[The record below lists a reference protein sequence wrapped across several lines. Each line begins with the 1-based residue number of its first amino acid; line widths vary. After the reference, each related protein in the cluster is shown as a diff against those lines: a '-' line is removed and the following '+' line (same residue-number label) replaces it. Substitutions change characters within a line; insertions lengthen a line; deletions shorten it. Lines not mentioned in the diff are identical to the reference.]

1 MFKRLREGRSGR
13 PSPGKASS
21 DTLIPTTAAP
31 DRSAAT
37 ASRASTAKLPSS
49 QEHRKS
55 SASSTFSAETSV
67 PAASRANSVTSSFSD
82 ATTLLAP
89 RDSRISSVSSLFS
102 GWSRNRSPTPT
113 LPSRS
118 PSRRRSS
125 PSPGPASKALGQLG
139 LHVLHQPETAP
150 LFNIILI
157 HGLGGDSRK
166 TWTKDLSDPDLF
178 WPQRWLPL
186 EPDIGRARILSFGYN
201 ASFLPGTPR
210 SIYKIVDFAKELLF
224 EMKFAK
230 DNNGQ
235 DLDIGS
241 RPIIVLAHSMGGL
254 VAKKAYL
261 LGQIDETY
269 QDIVRSISAIVFLA
283 TPHRGSNLAEVL
295 SRLLTVFFQPSR
307 EFISDLTKGSHA
319 LEELNEQFRHVAPKL
334 SIWSFYETQ
343 ATPVG
348 PANVMVLDKDS
359 SILGYTKEVSRPLN
373 ADHHG
378 VCKYSSPED
387 SNYISVRNA
396 LSSLAKDLSPRDLAT
411 RGQPATDTMKNLE
424 DFLGVHVSPEEDLNS
439 IRRLWLSGTCDW
451 LLHEPQ
457 IKSWMETRQESCVTW
472 FSGPPG
478 SGKSTLSAH
487 MIIHMRS
494 SNAACQYFFFKFD
507 DPSKR
512 SLSSFLRSIAYQAA
526 KDIPDFQ
533 RDLMDLAADN
543 TRLEKADSLLIWKK
557 LFESTLLRLDLTTPL
572 YWVIDALDESEAPK
586 ALLELLHSIGRS
598 RAPIRVLIFSR
609 KTEPL
614 SVAFG
619 RLPSS
624 IPVQLLDKDGTDFNA
639 LDIHTLIEEEIQHMR
654 GSDELRQKVAQSVE
668 SRAQGSFLW
677 ARLVLED
684 IVNCHSEDAIQDA
697 LRDIPNDMNDL
708 YRRMEL
714 SILNSP
720 RKSNIALA
728 KAILQ
733 WVTCARRLL
742 TLEELS
748 QALRPEIPELLDP
761 RRTIQD
767 VCGQFTVINDAGQV
781 AVVHQTA
788 REYLT
793 KNSGDKSFVNIE
805 EAHAK
810 LFRKSISVLCDPT
823 LRYKLTH
830 SPSTL
835 RTAESFLFYA
845 AISWTYHLQ
854 HIRIPCNEIL
864 DSVLQ
869 LFKSTSVLTWIQ
881 FLALFGPLETL
892 VKAAKALTSF
902 VRHRRK
908 FNSTENPLLHRL
920 SDLDLLERWTVD
932 LVKLIG
938 KFSRQ
943 LSSDPSIIYNLIPAL
958 CPKYSI
964 LHQQYFQRDATEIA
978 IRGISDT
985 HWNDNLAKIALPN
998 GDQAWNIAC
1007 AADILAVHG
1016 SSGTVYI
1023 WNASN
1028 FSEICTVRHKEPVT
1042 SLCINSKGSV
1052 CVTYG
1057 LRSTK
1062 FWSIP
1067 SAQMLSCTPNPA
1079 DVKAMSMTFAE
1090 NDAKVLMGSD
1100 DRAVRY
1106 LQTKEPES
1114 GWQVV
1119 DASLLKESS
1128 QPEGSFVNSPMCMA
1142 FNGDGTQVGVSYRGF
1157 PLSVWVL
1164 KGGYCIGRCQ
1174 RAKAFRNDHARPSAS
1189 WFGVDRFTWN
1199 PVTGH
1204 VIGLYRDGC
1213 VFKWHP
1219 LTGENQEAPS
1229 AADEVA
1235 ASSDGK
1241 MFVTSNSDGT
1251 VRLWNFAY
1259 FTVIYQLSSTDL
1271 VTGLAFS
1278 PDCMRIYDLRGSFV
1292 NAWEP
1297 NSLIRFSESE
1307 ESSSDTASESQSP
1320 TSVSHISEASLRQY
1334 EAITVVSAEPGSH
1347 WYCAGNE
1354 EGSVDL
1360 FNTRTDHTVELSKFF
1375 NYMSVAQIAWSQ
1387 DATHIATADLG
1398 GDIAVKHL
1406 TAPPVNSNN
1415 GTPNLKSLSPP
1426 RIDLDGRGI
1435 QQMLFN
1441 TDASLL
1447 LIASDD
1453 GGHIW
1458 SLKNQTT
1465 IATLHDADM
1474 NRRWLQHPL
1483 QESLFLGFGP
1493 SDIKVF
1499 CWQDFSEQAR
1509 LYQSRTELETAEHP
1523 HGITKTSPKPDG
1535 MNEARATAS
1544 KALLTQDREHVLLQ
1558 TKTTSIQGHVSKR
1571 VFLFPV
1577 SAFASKGSSIRS
1589 IFIPPGIHAKM
1600 EIPLG
1605 MLPGS
1610 RLAFLDRDLWF
1621 CTFRLGS
1628 SRGSEH
1634 DVPQRHYFVPRDWTS
1649 TEGVEQCCM
1658 TEDGT
1663 LLCPK
1668 DDSVAVIK
1676 CNLDISGF

>member
-1 MFKRLREGRSGR
+1 M
-13 PSPGKASS
+13 
-21 DTLIPTTAAP
+21 
-31 DRSAAT
+31 
-37 ASRASTAKLPSS
+37 
-49 QEHRKS
+49 
-55 SASSTFSAETSV
+55 
-67 PAASRANSVTSSFSD
+67 
-82 ATTLLAP
+82 
-89 RDSRISSVSSLFS
+89 
-102 GWSRNRSPTPT
+102 
-113 LPSRS
+113 
-118 PSRRRSS
+118 
-125 PSPGPASKALGQLG
+125 GQLG
-139 LHVLHQPETAP
+139 LHVVHQPEIAP

-186 EPDIGRARILSFGYN
+186 EPDFGRARILSFGYN
-201 ASFLPGTPR
+201 ANFIPRTPR
-210 SIYKIVDFAKELLF
+210 SIYKIGDFAKELLF
-224 EMKFAK
+224 EMKYAK

-235 DLDIGS
+235 DLDIS
-241 RPIIVLAHSMGGL
+241 SVPIIIVAHSMGGL
-254 VAKKAYL
+254 VAEKAYL

-269 QDIVRSISAIVFLA
+269 QDIVRSMSAMVFLA

-295 SRLLTVFFQPSR
+295 SRLLTVFIQPSR
-307 EFISDLTKGSHA
+307 EFISDLNKGSHT

-334 SIWSFYETQ
+334 SIWSFYETL
-343 ATPVG
+343 ATSIG
-348 PANVMVLDKDS
+348 PASTMVLDKDS

-378 VCKYSSPED
+378 VCKYSDPGD
-387 SNYISVRNA
+387 PNYISVRNA
-396 LSSLAKDLSPRDLAT
+396 LSSLVKALTPRGLAAT
-411 RGQPATDTMKNLE
+411 GRPATDGMKNLE
-424 DFLGVHVSPEEDLNS
+424 EFLGVLVSPEEDLNS

-451 LLHEPQ
+451 LLQERDIQ
-457 IKSWMETRQESCVTW
+457 SWMETRQESCITW

-487 MIIHMRS
+487 MITHLRNS
-494 SNAACQYFFFKFD
+494 DVACQYFFFKFD

-512 SLSSFLRSIAYQAA
+512 SLSSFLRSIVYQVA

-533 RDLMDLAADN
+533 RGLMDLVMDN
-543 TRLEKADSLLIWKK
+543 TRLDKADSLLIWKK
-557 LFESTLLRLDLTTPL
+557 LFESILFRISLAKPL
-572 YWVIDALDESEAPK
+572 YWVIDALDESETPK

-614 SVAFG
+614 SLAFG

-624 IPVQLLDKDGTDFNA
+624 LPVQLLDKDGTDFNA
-639 LDIHTLIEEEIQHMR
+639 LDIHHLIQEEIQHMR
-654 GSDELRQKVAQSVE
+654 GSDELRQRVAHSVQ

-677 ARLVLED
+677 ARLVLEE

-697 LRDIPNDMNDL
+697 LEDIPNDMNDL

-714 SILNSP
+714 SILNNP
-720 RKSNIALA
+720 RKSNIVLA

-733 WVTCARRLL
+733 WATCASRLL
-742 TLEELS
+742 TVEELS
-748 QALRPEIPELLDP
+748 QALRPEFSELLDP

-767 VCGQFTVINDAGQV
+767 VCGQFTIINDAGQV
-781 AVVHQTA
+781 TVVHQTA

-793 KNSGDKSFVNIE
+793 KNSGDKSLVNVD

-810 LFRKSISVLCDPT
+810 LLRKTISVLCDPN

-830 SPSTL
+830 SQSTL
-835 RTAESFLFYA
+835 RTTETFLFYA
-845 AISWTYHLQ
+845 AIWWTYHLR
-854 HIRIPCNEIL
+854 HIKSSSNESL

-869 LFKSTSVLTWIQ
+869 LFKSTSVLAWIHC
-881 FLALFGPLETL
+881 LALFGRLETL
-892 VKAAKALTSF
+892 VRAAKILTSF
-902 VRHRRK
+902 VSHRRK
-908 FNSTENPLLHRL
+908 LNSTQNPLLHRL
-920 SDLDLLERWTVD
+920 SDLDLLDRWAID
-932 LVKLIG
+932 LVKMIG

-943 LSSDPSIIYNLIPAL
+943 LSSDPTIIYNLIPAL

-964 LHQQYFQRDATEIA
+964 MHQQFFQQDATEIA
-978 IRGISDT
+978 IKGILDNQ
-985 HWNDNLAKIALPN
+985 WNDNLAKIALPN
-998 GDQAWNIAC
+998 GEQAWNITC
-1007 AADILAVHG
+1007 AADILAVL
-1016 SSGTVYI
+1016 SSTGTVYI
-1023 WNASN
+1023 WNSSN

-1042 SLCINSKGSV
+1042 SFCLNRKGSI

-1067 SAQMLSCTPNPA
+1067 SARMLSLTPNPA
-1079 DVKAMSMTFAE
+1079 DSKAMSMMFAE
-1090 NDAKVLMGSD
+1090 NDTKVLMGSD

-1106 LQTKEPES
+1106 LQTNEPES
-1114 GWQVV
+1114 GWHVV
-1119 DASLLKESS
+1119 DASLLKEST
-1128 QPEGSFVNSPMCMA
+1128 QLQGSFINSPMCMA

-1157 PLSVWVL
+1157 PLSVWAL
-1164 KGGYCIGRCQ
+1164 QGGYCIGRCK
-1174 RAKAFRNDHARPSAS
+1174 RVKTFRDDHAGPSAS

-1199 PVTGH
+1199 PITGH

-1241 MFVTSNSDGT
+1241 SFVTSNSDGT
-1251 VRLWNFAY
+1251 VRLWDFAY

-1271 VTGLAFS
+1271 VTGLVFS
-1278 PDCMRIYDLRGSFV
+1278 PDCTRLYDLRGSVV

-1297 NSLIRFSESE
+1297 NSLIRLSESE
-1307 ESSSDTASESQSP
+1307 ESTSDTASESQSP
-1320 TSVSHISEASLRQY
+1320 TSISHISEASLRQY
-1334 EAITVVSAEPGSH
+1334 EAVTVVSAGPGSH

-1360 FNTRTDHTVELSKFF
+1360 FNTRTDSTVELSRFF
-1375 NYMSVAQIAWSQ
+1375 NFMSVTQIAWSQ
-1387 DATHIATADLG
+1387 DATHIVTADLG
-1398 GDIAVKHL
+1398 GDISVKIL
-1406 TAPPVNSNN
+1406 TAPPASLEN
-1415 GTPNLKSLSPP
+1415 GTPNLESLEPP
-1426 RIDLDGRGI
+1426 RIDLAGRGI

-1447 LIASDD
+1447 LIAVEN

-1458 SLKNQTT
+1458 SLKKQIT
-1465 IATLHDADM
+1465 IATLQDHDM
-1474 NRRWLQHPL
+1474 SRRWLQHPL
-1483 QESLFLGFGP
+1483 QESLFVGFGP
-1493 SDIKVF
+1493 TDIKVF
-1499 CWQDFSEQAR
+1499 RWQDFSEQTR
-1509 LYQSRTELETAEHP
+1509 LYQSRIMLKPAEEAP
-1523 HGITKTSPKPDG
+1523 PDITQASAEPDG
-1535 MNEARATAS
+1535 INDARSTVS

-1558 TKTTSIQGHVSKR
+1558 TKTTSMQGHISKQM
-1571 VFLFPV
+1571 FLFPV
-1577 SAFASKGSSIRS
+1577 SAFAANETSIS
-1589 IFIPPGIHAKM
+1589 TVFIPPGIHSKI

-1610 RLAFLDRDLWF
+1610 RLAFLDQDLWF
-1621 CTFRLGS
+1621 CTFRLSS
-1628 SRGSEH
+1628 SRDQEK

-1658 TEDGT
+1658 MEDGT

-1668 DDSVAVIK
+1668 DDKVAVIT
-1676 CNLDISGF
+1676 CNLDILSF

>member
-1 MFKRLREGRSGR
+1 
-13 PSPGKASS
+13 
-21 DTLIPTTAAP
+21 
-31 DRSAAT
+31 
-37 ASRASTAKLPSS
+37 
-49 QEHRKS
+49 
-55 SASSTFSAETSV
+55 
-67 PAASRANSVTSSFSD
+67 
-82 ATTLLAP
+82 
-89 RDSRISSVSSLFS
+89 
-102 GWSRNRSPTPT
+102 
-113 LPSRS
+113 
-118 PSRRRSS
+118 
-125 PSPGPASKALGQLG
+125 
-139 LHVLHQPETAP
+139 
-150 LFNIILI
+150 
-157 HGLGGDSRK
+157 
-166 TWTKDLSDPDLF
+166 
-178 WPQRWLPL
+178 
-186 EPDIGRARILSFGYN
+186 
-201 ASFLPGTPR
+201 
-210 SIYKIVDFAKELLF
+210 
-224 EMKFAK
+224 MKFAK

-235 DLDIGS
+235 DLEIGS
-241 RPIIVLAHSMGGL
+241 VPIIIVAHSMGGL

-269 QDIVRSISAIVFLA
+269 QDIVRSISAMVFLA

-295 SRLLTVFFQPSR
+295 SKLLTVFFQPSR
-307 EFISDLTKGSHA
+307 EFISDLSKGSHT
-319 LEELNEQFRHVAPKL
+319 LEDLNEQFRHVAPKL
-334 SIWSFYETQ
+334 SIWSFYETL
-343 ATPVG
+343 ATPIG
-348 PANVMVLDKDS
+348 PTNIMVLDKDS
-359 SILGYTKEVSRPLN
+359 SILGYNKDISRPLN

-396 LSSLAKDLSPRDLAT
+396 LSSLVKDLSLRDLAA
-411 RGQPATDTMKNLE
+411 RDRPATDAMKSLE
-424 DFLGVHVSPEEDLNS
+424 KFLGVSVSIEEDLNS

-451 LLHEPQ
+451 LLHEPHIQ
-457 IKSWMETRQESCVTW
+457 LWMETRQESCVTW

-487 MIIHMRS
+487 MITHLRN
-494 SNAACQYFFFKFD
+494 SNVACQYFFFKFD

-512 SLSSFLRSIAYQAA
+512 SLSSFLRSMVYQVA
-526 KDIPDFQ
+526 KDLPDFQ
-533 RDLMDLAADN
+533 RGLMDLVIDN
-543 TRLEKADSLLIWKK
+543 TRLEKTDPLLIWKK
-557 LFESTLLRLDLTTPL
+557 LFESILLRLNLTIPL

-614 SVAFG
+614 SLAFG

-624 IPVQLLDKDGTDFNA
+624 LPLHLLDKDGTDFNA
-639 LDIHTLIEEEIQHMR
+639 LDIHTLIKEEIQHMR
-654 GSDELRQKVAQSVE
+654 GSDELRQRVAQSVQ

-714 SILNSP
+714 SILNNP

-733 WVTCARRLL
+733 WATCACRLL

-767 VCGQFTVINDAGQV
+767 VCGQFTSINDAGQV
-781 AVVHQTA
+781 TVVHQTA

-793 KNSGDKSFVNIE
+793 KSSGDKSFVNVD

-810 LFRKSISVLCDPT
+810 LFRKSISVLCDPK

-830 SPSTL
+830 SQSAL
-835 RTAESFLFYA
+835 RTAENFLFYA
-845 AISWTYHLQ
+845 ATSWTFHLR
-854 HIRIPCNEIL
+854 HIKISSNEIF
-864 DSVLQ
+864 DSVLD
-869 LFKSTSVLTWIQ
+869 LFKSTSVLTWIHL
-881 FLALFGPLETL
+881 LALFGHLETL
-892 VKAAKALTSF
+892 VKAAKVLTSF
-902 VRHRRK
+902 VSQRRK
-908 FNSTENPLLHRL
+908 LNSTENPLLHRL
-920 SDLDLLERWTVD
+920 SDLDLLERWAVD
-932 LVKLIG
+932 LVKMIG
-938 KFSRQ
+938 KFNRQ
-943 LSSDPSIIYNLIPAL
+943 LSSDPTIIYNLIPAL

-964 LHQQYFQRDATEIA
+964 LHQQYYQRDATEIA
-978 IRGISDT
+978 IKGISDT

-1007 AADILAVHG
+1007 AADILAVLG

-1028 FSEICTVRHKEPVT
+1028 FSEVCKVRHKEPVT
-1042 SLCINSKGSV
+1042 SFCLNSKGSI

-1067 SAQMLSCTPNPA
+1067 SAQILSCTPNPA
-1079 DVKAMSMTFAE
+1079 DSKAMSMMFAD

-1100 DRAVRY
+1100 DREVRY

-1119 DASLLKESS
+1119 DASLLKEST
-1128 QPEGSFVNSPMCMA
+1128 QLEGSFINSPMCMA
-1142 FNGDGTQVGVSYRGF
+1142 FNGDGTQIGVSYRGF
-1157 PLSVWVL
+1157 PLSVWAL
-1164 KGGYCIGRCQ
+1164 KGGYCIGRCK
-1174 RAKAFRNDHARPSAS
+1174 RAKAFRNDLARPSAG

-1199 PVTGH
+1199 PITGH

-1241 MFVTSNSDGT
+1241 FFATSNSDGT

-1278 PDCMRIYDLRGSFV
+1278 PDCMRLYDLRGSFV

-1297 NSLIRFSESE
+1297 NSLIRSSESE
-1307 ESSSDTASESQSP
+1307 ESTSDTASESQSP
-1320 TSVSHISEASLRQY
+1320 TSVSHISEASLRQF
-1334 EAITVVSAEPGSH
+1334 EAVTVVSAGPGSH
-1347 WYCAGNE
+1347 WYCTGNE

-1360 FNTRTDHTVELSKFF
+1360 FNTRTDHTIELSKFF
-1375 NYMSVAQIAWSQ
+1375 NFMSVTQIAWSH
-1387 DATHIATADLG
+1387 DATHIVTADLG
-1398 GDIAVKHL
+1398 GDISVKHFTGPL
-1406 TAPPVNSNN
+1406 ARSDNV
-1415 GTPNLKSLSPP
+1415 TPNLKSLTPP
-1426 RIDLDGRGI
+1426 RINLDERGI

-1447 LIASDD
+1447 LVASDD
-1453 GGHIW
+1453 SGHIW

-1465 IATLHDADM
+1465 IATLLDNNM

-1483 QESLFLGFGP
+1483 QESLLIGFGP
-1493 SDIKVF
+1493 TDIKVF
-1499 CWQDFSEQAR
+1499 HWRDFSEQTR
-1509 LYQSRTELETAEHP
+1509 LYQSRIQLETAHEHP
-1523 HGITKTSPKPDG
+1523 RGITKASLEPDG
-1535 MNEARATAS
+1535 INDARSAAS
-1544 KALLTQDREHVLLQ
+1544 KAFLTQDRQHVLLQ
-1558 TKTTSIQGHVSKR
+1558 TKTTSIQGHISKQI
-1571 VFLFPV
+1571 FLFPV
-1577 SAFASKGSSIRS
+1577 SAFASNESSIAS
-1589 IFIPPGIHAKM
+1589 IFIPPGIHAKI

-1610 RLAFLDRDLWF
+1610 RLAFLDQDLWF
-1621 CTFRLGS
+1621 CTFRLSS
-1628 SRGSEH
+1628 SRDYESG
-1634 DVPQRHYFVPRDWTS
+1634 VLQRHYFVPRDWTS

-1658 TEDGT
+1658 MEDGT

-1668 DDSVAVIK
+1668 DDKVAVIT
-1676 CNLDISGF
+1676 CNLDISCF

>member
-1 MFKRLREGRSGR
+1 M
-13 PSPGKASS
+13 
-21 DTLIPTTAAP
+21 
-31 DRSAAT
+31 
-37 ASRASTAKLPSS
+37 
-49 QEHRKS
+49 
-55 SASSTFSAETSV
+55 
-67 PAASRANSVTSSFSD
+67 
-82 ATTLLAP
+82 
-89 RDSRISSVSSLFS
+89 
-102 GWSRNRSPTPT
+102 
-113 LPSRS
+113 
-118 PSRRRSS
+118 
-125 PSPGPASKALGQLG
+125 
-139 LHVLHQPETAP
+139 
-150 LFNIILI
+150 
-157 HGLGGDSRK
+157 
-166 TWTKDLSDPDLF
+166 
-178 WPQRWLPL
+178 
-186 EPDIGRARILSFGYN
+186 GRARVLSFGYN
-201 ASFLPGTPR
+201 ANFLPGTPR
-210 SIYKIVDFAKELLF
+210 NIYKIGDFAKELLF

-230 DNNGQ
+230 DDNGQ
-235 DLDIGS
+235 DLDVGS
-241 RPIIVLAHSMGGL
+241 VPIIIVAHSMGGL

-269 QDIVRSISAIVFLA
+269 QDIVRSISAMVFLA

-295 SRLLTVFFQPSR
+295 GRLLTVFFQPSR
-307 EFISDLTKGSHA
+307 EFISDLNKGSHA

-334 SIWSFYETQ
+334 SIWSFYETLV
-343 ATPVG
+343 TPVG
-348 PANVMVLDKDS
+348 PANIMVLDKDS

-378 VCKYSSPED
+378 VCKYPGPED

-396 LSSLAKDLSPRDLAT
+396 LSSLVKDLSPRDLAA
-411 RGQPATDTMKNLE
+411 RDQPATNAMKSLE
-424 DFLGVHVSPEEDLNS
+424 EFLGVIVSPEDDLNS

-451 LLHEPQ
+451 LLHEPHIQ
-457 IKSWMETRQESCVTW
+457 SWMEAKQESCVTW

-487 MIIHMRS
+487 MITHLQNS
-494 SNAACQYFFFKFD
+494 DVACQYFFFKFD
-507 DPSKR
+507 EPSKR
-512 SLSSFLRSIAYQAA
+512 SLSSFLRSITYQIA
-526 KDIPDFQ
+526 KDIPDF
-533 RDLMDLAADN
+533 RRSLMDLVADN
-543 TRLEKADSLLIWKK
+543 TRLEKADSLLIWRK
-557 LFESTLLRLDLTTPL
+557 LFESILFTLNLTKPL

-614 SVAFG
+614 TLAFG

-624 IPVQLLDKDGTDFNA
+624 LSVQLLDKDGTDFNA
-639 LDIHTLIEEEIQHMR
+639 LDIQTLIEEEIQHMR
-654 GSDELRQKVAQSVE
+654 GSDELRLKIAHSVQ

-714 SILNSP
+714 SILNNP

-733 WVTCARRLL
+733 WATCAGRLL

-748 QALRPEIPELLDP
+748 QALRPEIPQLLDP

-767 VCGQFTVINDAGQV
+767 VCGQFTVINDASQV
-781 AVVHQTA
+781 TVVHQTA

-793 KNSGDKSFVNIE
+793 KNSGDKSFVNID

-810 LFRKSISVLCDPT
+810 LFRKSISVLCDPN

-830 SPSTL
+830 SQSTL

-845 AISWTYHLQ
+845 AISWTYHLR
-854 HIRIPCNEIL
+854 HIKISSNDIL
-864 DSVLQ
+864 DAVLE
-869 LFKSTSVLTWIQ
+869 LFKSTSVLTWIH
-881 FLALFGPLETL
+881 FLALFGHLETL
-892 VKAAKALTSF
+892 IMAAKVLTKF
-902 VRHRRK
+902 VSHRRK
-908 FNSTENPLLHRL
+908 LNSTQNPLLHRL
-920 SDLDLLERWTVD
+920 SDLDLLERWAVD

-958 CPKYSI
+958 CPRYSL
-964 LHQQYFQRDATEIA
+964 LHQQFFRQDATEIA

-985 HWNDNLAKIALPN
+985 HWNDSLAKIALPN
-998 GDQAWNIAC
+998 SDQAWNIAC
-1007 AADILAVHG
+1007 AADILAVLG

-1028 FSEICTVRHKEPVT
+1028 FSEICTVRHQEPVT
-1042 SLCINSKGSV
+1042 SFCINSKGNI

-1057 LRSTK
+1057 LRTTK

-1067 SAQMLSCTPNPA
+1067 SGQILSCTPNPA
-1079 DVKAMSMTFAE
+1079 HSKAMSMTFAE
-1090 NDAKVLMGSD
+1090 NDTKVLMGSD
-1100 DRAVRY
+1100 DREIRFM
-1106 LQTKEPES
+1106 QTKKPES
-1114 GWQVV
+1114 GWQTV
-1119 DASLLKESS
+1119 DASLLKETS
-1128 QPEGSFVNSPMCMA
+1128 QLEGSFINSPMCMA

-1157 PLSVWVL
+1157 PLSVWAL
-1164 KGGYCIGRCQ
+1164 KGGNCIGRCK
-1174 RAKAFRNDHARPSAS
+1174 RAKAFRNDQARPSAN

-1199 PVTGH
+1199 PITGH

-1219 LTGENQEAPS
+1219 LTGENQEALS

-1235 ASSDGK
+1235 ASSDGNS
-1241 MFVTSNSDGT
+1241 FVTSNSDGT

-1278 PDCMRIYDLRGSFV
+1278 PDCMRFYDLRGSFV

-1297 NSLIRFSESE
+1297 NSLIRFSENE
-1307 ESSSDTASESQSP
+1307 EAASDTASESQSP
-1320 TSVSHISEASLRQY
+1320 TSVSHISEASLREY
-1334 EAITVVSAEPGSH
+1334 EAVTVVSAGPGSH

-1360 FNTRTDHTVELSKFF
+1360 FSTQTDHTVELSKFF
-1375 NYMSVAQIAWSQ
+1375 NFMSVTQIAWSQ

-1398 GDIAVKHL
+1398 GEISVKYL
-1406 TAPPVNSNN
+1406 TAPLASPND
-1415 GTPNLKSLSPP
+1415 GTPSLKSLTPP

-1441 TDASLL
+1441 PDASLL
-1447 LIASDD
+1447 LIATED

-1458 SLKNQTT
+1458 SLKNQTR
-1465 IATLHDADM
+1465 IATLHDNDM

-1483 QESLFLGFGP
+1483 QESLFIGCGP
-1493 SDIKVF
+1493 TDIIVF
-1499 CWQDFSEQAR
+1499 NWQDFSEQAR
-1509 LYQSRTELETAEHP
+1509 LHQSRIKLEAVEHP
-1523 HGITKTSPKPDG
+1523 HGIPRASPEPDG
-1535 MNEARATAS
+1535 KIDARMAVS
-1544 KALLTQDREHVLLQ
+1544 KALLTQDRQHVLLQ
-1558 TKTTSIQGHVSKR
+1558 TKTTSIQGQVSKQT
-1571 VFLFPV
+1571 FLFPV
-1577 SAFASKGSSIRS
+1577 SAFASHDGSIPSIS
-1589 IFIPPGIHAKM
+1589 IPPGIHAKM
-1600 EIPLG
+1600 EMPLG

-1610 RLAFLDRDLWF
+1610 RLAFLDQDLWF
-1621 CTFRLGS
+1621 CTFRLSS
-1628 SRGSEH
+1628 SRDH
-1634 DVPQRHYFVPRDWTS
+1634 DNDEVQRHYFVPRDWTS

-1658 TEDGT
+1658 MEDGT

-1668 DDSVAVIK
+1668 DDKVAVIR
-1676 CNLDISGF
+1676 CNLEVSGF

>member
-1 MFKRLREGRSGR
+1 MGR
-13 PSPGKASS
+13 
-21 DTLIPTTAAP
+21 
-31 DRSAAT
+31 
-37 ASRASTAKLPSS
+37 
-49 QEHRKS
+49 
-55 SASSTFSAETSV
+55 
-67 PAASRANSVTSSFSD
+67 
-82 ATTLLAP
+82 
-89 RDSRISSVSSLFS
+89 
-102 GWSRNRSPTPT
+102 
-113 LPSRS
+113 
-118 PSRRRSS
+118 
-125 PSPGPASKALGQLG
+125 LG
-139 LHVLHQPETAP
+139 LHVVHQPEIAP

-178 WPQRWLPL
+178 WPERWLPL

-201 ASFLPGTPR
+201 ANFLPGTPR
-210 SIYKIVDFAKELLF
+210 SIYKIGDFAKELLF

-230 DNNGQ
+230 DDNGQ
-235 DLDIGS
+235 DLDIG
-241 RPIIVLAHSMGGL
+241 RLPIIVVAHSMGGL

-269 QDIVRSISAIVFLA
+269 QDIVRSMSAMVFLA

-295 SRLLTVFFQPSR
+295 GRLLAVFFQPSR
-307 EFISDLTKGSHA
+307 EFISDLNKGSHT

-334 SIWSFYETQ
+334 SIWSFYETL

-378 VCKYSSPED
+378 VCKYYGPED

-396 LSSLAKDLSPRDLAT
+396 LSSLVKDLSPRDSAVRDRPDTNAT
-411 RGQPATDTMKNLE
+411 KNLK
-424 DFLGVHVSPEEDLNS
+424 DFLGVLVSPEEDLNS

-457 IKSWMETRQESCVTW
+457 IQSWMEKRQESCVTW

-487 MIIHMRS
+487 MITHLRGS
-494 SNAACQYFFFKFD
+494 DVACQYFFFKFD
-507 DPSKR
+507 DPIKR
-512 SLSSFLRSIAYQAA
+512 SLGSFLRSIAYQVAE
-526 KDIPDFQ
+526 DIPDFY
-533 RDLMDLAADN
+533 RGLMDLVRDN

-557 LFESTLLRLDLTTPL
+557 LFESTLLRLDLATPL

-586 ALLELLHSIGRS
+586 ALLDLLHSIGRS

-614 SVAFG
+614 SLAFG

-624 IPVQLLDKDGTDFNA
+624 LPLQLLEKDGTDFNA
-639 LDIHTLIEEEIQHMR
+639 LDIHTLITEEIQHMR
-654 GSDELRQKVAQSVE
+654 GSDELKQRVARSVE
-668 SRAQGSFLW
+668 SHAQGSFLW

-697 LRDIPNDMNDL
+697 LKDIPNDMNDL

-733 WVTCARRLL
+733 WATCACRLL

-767 VCGQFTVINDAGQV
+767 VCGQFTMINDNGQV
-781 AVVHQTA
+781 TVVHQTA

-793 KNSGDKSFVNIE
+793 KSPGGKSFVNID
-805 EAHAK
+805 EAHSK
-810 LFRKSISVLCDPT
+810 LFRKSISVLCDPN

-830 SPSTL
+830 SHSTL

-845 AISWTYHLQ
+845 AMSWTYHLR
-854 HIRIPCNEIL
+854 HIKMPSNEIL
-864 DSVLQ
+864 DSVLE
-869 LFKSTSVLTWIQ
+869 LFKSTSVLTWIHS
-881 FLALFGPLETL
+881 LALFGILETL

-902 VRHRRK
+902 VSHRRK
-908 FNSTENPLLHRL
+908 LNSTENPLLHRL
-920 SDLDLLERWTVD
+920 SDLDLLERWAID

-943 LSSDPSIIYNLIPAL
+943 LSSDPTIIYNLIPAL
-958 CPKYSI
+958 SPKYSI

-978 IRGISDT
+978 IKGISDT
-985 HWNDNLAKIALPN
+985 HWNDSLAKIALPN

-1007 AADILAVHG
+1007 AADILAVLG

-1028 FSEICTVRHKEPVT
+1028 FSEICKVRHQERVT
-1042 SLCINSKGSV
+1042 SFCMNSKGNI

-1062 FWSIP
+1062 TWSIP
-1067 SAQMLSCTPNPA
+1067 SARLLSCSPNPA
-1079 DVKAMSMTFAE
+1079 DTKAKSMTFAD
-1090 NDAKVLMGSD
+1090 NDTKVLMGSD
-1100 DRAVRY
+1100 DRAVRC
-1106 LQTKEPES
+1106 LQIKEPEA

-1119 DASLLKESS
+1119 DASLLKETS
-1128 QPEGSFVNSPMCMA
+1128 QLEGSFINSPMCMA

-1157 PLSVWVL
+1157 PLSVWAL
-1164 KGGYCIGRCQ
+1164 KGGYCIGRCK
-1174 RAKAFRNDHARPSAS
+1174 RAKAFRNDQARPSAS

-1199 PVTGH
+1199 PITGH

-1229 AADEVA
+1229 LADEVA

-1241 MFVTSNSDGT
+1241 LFATSNSDGT

-1278 PDCMRIYDLRGSFV
+1278 PDCMRLYDIRGSFV

-1307 ESSSDTASESQSP
+1307 ESISDTASESQSP

-1334 EAITVVSAEPGSH
+1334 EAVTVVAAGPGSH

-1360 FNTRTDHTVELSKFF
+1360 SNTRTDHTVELSRFF
-1375 NYMSVAQIAWSQ
+1375 NFMSVTQIAWSQ
-1387 DATHIATADLG
+1387 DATHVATADLG
-1398 GDIAVKHL
+1398 GDISVKRL
-1406 TAPPVNSNN
+1406 TAPLASSGH
-1415 GTPNLKSLSPP
+1415 GTPDLKTLTPP
-1426 RIDLDGRGI
+1426 RIDLVGRGI

-1441 TDASLL
+1441 TDASLM
-1447 LIASDD
+1447 LIATDG

-1458 SLKNQTT
+1458 SLKSQTT
-1465 IATLHDADM
+1465 ITTLHDNDM

-1483 QESLFLGFGP
+1483 QESSFVGFGP
-1493 SDIKVF
+1493 TDIKVF
-1499 CWQDFSEQAR
+1499 HWQDFSEQAR
-1509 LYQSRTELETAEHP
+1509 LYQSRIKLDTTQEQL
-1523 HGITKTSPKPDG
+1523 HGITQTSPEPGGIDD
-1535 MNEARATAS
+1535 ARSAVS
-1544 KALLTQDREHVLLQ
+1544 KALFTQDREHVLLQ
-1558 TKTTSIQGHVSKR
+1558 TKTSSSQGHISKQ
-1571 VFLFPV
+1571 VLLFHI
-1577 SAFASKGSSIRS
+1577 SAFASDESPIPSIS
-1589 IFIPPGIHAKM
+1589 IPAGIHAKM

-1610 RLAFLDRDLWF
+1610 RLAFLDQDLWF

-1628 SRGSEH
+1628 SRDSEN
-1634 DVPQRHYFVPRDWTS
+1634 DVIQRHYFVPRDWTS
-1649 TEGVEQCCM
+1649 TEGVEQSCM
-1658 TEDGT
+1658 TDDGT

-1668 DDSVAVIK
+1668 DDQVAVIT

>member
-1 MFKRLREGRSGR
+1 M
-13 PSPGKASS
+13 
-21 DTLIPTTAAP
+21 
-31 DRSAAT
+31 
-37 ASRASTAKLPSS
+37 
-49 QEHRKS
+49 
-55 SASSTFSAETSV
+55 
-67 PAASRANSVTSSFSD
+67 
-82 ATTLLAP
+82 
-89 RDSRISSVSSLFS
+89 
-102 GWSRNRSPTPT
+102 
-113 LPSRS
+113 
-118 PSRRRSS
+118 
-125 PSPGPASKALGQLG
+125 GQLG
-139 LHVLHQPETAP
+139 LHVVHQPEIAP
-150 LFNIILI
+150 LVNIILI

-166 TWTKDLSDPDLF
+166 TWTKDVGDPDLF

-186 EPDIGRARILSFGYN
+186 EPNMGRARVLSFGYN
-201 ASFLPGTPR
+201 ANFLPGTPR
-210 SIYKIVDFAKELLF
+210 SIYNIGDFAKELLF

-230 DNNGQ
+230 DDNGQ
-235 DLDIGS
+235 DLDIDS
-241 RPIIVLAHSMGGL
+241 VPIIIVAHSMGGL

-269 QDIVRSISAIVFLA
+269 QDIVRSMSAMIFLA

-295 SRLLTVFFQPSR
+295 GRLLSVFFQPSR
-307 EFISDLTKGSHA
+307 EFISDLNKGSHI

-334 SIWSFYETQ
+334 SIWSFYETLV
-343 ATPVG
+343 TPIG
-348 PANVMVLDKDS
+348 PAKVMVLDKDS
-359 SILGYTKEVSRPLN
+359 SRLGYHKEVSRPLN

-378 VCKYSSPED
+378 VCKYSGPED

-396 LSSLAKDLSPRDLAT
+396 LSSLVKDLSPRGLPARD
-411 RGQPATDTMKNLE
+411 RPATNAMKNLE
-424 DFLGVHVSPEEDLNS
+424 EFLGVIVSPEDDLNS

-451 LLHEPQ
+451 LLHEPHIQ
-457 IKSWMETRQESCVTW
+457 SWMETRQESCVTW

-487 MIIHMRS
+487 MITHLRNS
-494 SNAACQYFFFKFD
+494 DVPCQYFFFKFD
-507 DPSKR
+507 EPSKR
-512 SLSSFLRSIAYQAA
+512 SLSSFIRSIAYQVA
-526 KDIPDFQ
+526 KDVPEFQ
-533 RDLMDLAADN
+533 RCLMDLVMGN

-557 LFESTLLRLDLTTPL
+557 LFESTLLNLNLTTPL
-572 YWVIDALDESEAPK
+572 YWIIDALDESESPK
-586 ALLELLHSIGRS
+586 ALLELLHSIGHS

-614 SVAFG
+614 FLAFR

-624 IPVQLLDKDGTDFNA
+624 LSVQLLDKDGTDFNT
-639 LDIHTLIEEEIQHMR
+639 LDIHSLIDEEIQHMR
-654 GSDELRQKVAQSVE
+654 GSDELRQRIAQSVK

-677 ARLVLED
+677 ARLVLEE
-684 IVNCHSEDAIQDA
+684 IVNCHSEDSIKDA

-733 WVTCARRLL
+733 LATCAGRLL

-748 QALRPEIPELLDP
+748 QALRPEIPEMLDP

-767 VCGQFTVINDAGQV
+767 VCGQFTIINDAGQV
-781 AVVHQTA
+781 TVVHQTA

-793 KNSGDKSFVNIE
+793 KSSGDQSFVNID

-810 LFRKSISVLCDPT
+810 LFRKSISVLCDPN

-830 SPSTL
+830 SQSTL
-835 RTAESFLFYA
+835 RITESFSFYA
-845 AISWTYHLQ
+845 ARSWAYHLRQ
-854 HIRIPCNEIL
+854 IKIFSNEIL
-864 DSVLQ
+864 DTILE
-869 LFKSTSVLTWIQ
+869 LFSSTSVLTWIQ
-881 FLALFGPLETL
+881 FLALFGHLEIL
-892 VKAAKALTSF
+892 IKAAKVLSSAIK
-902 VRHRRK
+902 HRRK
-908 FNSTENPLLHRL
+908 LNSTENPLLHRL
-920 SDLDLLERWTVD
+920 SDLDLLERWAVD
-932 LVKLIG
+932 LIKLIG
-938 KFSRQ
+938 KFGRQ
-943 LSSDPSIIYNLIPAL
+943 LTSDPCIIYSLIPAL
-958 CPKYSI
+958 CPSYSP
-964 LHQQYFQRDATEIA
+964 LHQQFFHRDEIEIA

-985 HWNDNLAKIALPN
+985 HWNDSLAKIALPN
-998 GDQAWNIAC
+998 SDQAWNIVC
-1007 AADILAVHG
+1007 AAELLAVLG

-1028 FSEICTVRHKEPVT
+1028 FSEICIVRHQEPVT
-1042 SLCINSKGSV
+1042 SFCINRKGSL

-1067 SAQMLSCTPNPA
+1067 SGQILSCTPNPA
-1079 DVKAMSMTFAE
+1079 YSKAMSMTFAE

-1100 DRAVRY
+1100 DREIRY
-1106 LQTKEPES
+1106 MQTKEPES

-1119 DASLLKESS
+1119 DPSLLKETS
-1128 QPEGSFVNSPMCMA
+1128 QLEGSFINSPMCVA

-1157 PLSVWVL
+1157 PLSVWAL
-1164 KGGYCIGRCQ
+1164 KGGHCIGRCK
-1174 RAKAFRNDHARPSAS
+1174 RAKAFRNDQARPSPI
-1189 WFGVDRFTWN
+1189 WFAVDRFTWN

-1204 VIGLYRDGC
+1204 VIGLYKDGC

-1219 LTGENQEAPS
+1219 LTSENQEVPS

-1241 MFVTSNSDGT
+1241 SFITSNSDGT

-1278 PDCMRIYDLRGSFV
+1278 PDCMRFYDLRGSFV

-1307 ESSSDTASESQSP
+1307 EATSNTASESQFS

-1334 EAITVVSAEPGSH
+1334 EAVTVVSAGPGTH

-1354 EGSVDL
+1354 EGSVNL
-1360 FNTRTDHTVELSKFF
+1360 FNIQTDQTVELSKFF
-1375 NYMSVAQIAWSQ
+1375 NFMSVTQIAWSQ

-1398 GDIAVKHL
+1398 GEISIKHL
-1406 TAPPVNSNN
+1406 TAPLAGPNN
-1415 GTPNLKSLSPP
+1415 CAPDLKPLTPPQ
-1426 RIDLDGRGI
+1426 IDREGRGI

-1441 TDASLL
+1441 ADASLL
-1447 LIASDD
+1447 LIATED

-1458 SLKNQTT
+1458 SLKKQTT
-1465 IATLHDADM
+1465 IATLHDHDM

-1483 QESLFLGFGP
+1483 QESLFAGFGP
-1493 SDIKVF
+1493 TDIIVF
-1499 CWQDFSEQAR
+1499 HWQDFSEQAR
-1509 LYQSRTELETAEHP
+1509 LYQSRITLDTVEHP
-1523 HGITKTSPKPDG
+1523 HGIPRASPDLDG
-1535 MNEARATAS
+1535 KNDARSAVS
-1544 KALLTQDREHVLLQ
+1544 KALLTQDRQHVLLQ
-1558 TKTTSIQGHVSKR
+1558 TKTTSIQGQVCKQS
-1571 VFLFPV
+1571 FLFPV
-1577 SAFASKGSSIRS
+1577 SAFASHDRS
-1589 IFIPPGIHAKM
+1589 IASISIPLGIHAKM

-1610 RLAFLDRDLWF
+1610 RLAFLDQDLWF
-1621 CTFRLGS
+1621 CTFRLRPS
-1628 SRGSEH
+1628 H
-1634 DVPQRHYFVPRDWTS
+1634 DHDNDVVQRHYFVPRDWTS

-1658 TEDGT
+1658 MEDGT

-1668 DDSVAVIK
+1668 DDRVAVIT
-1676 CNLDISGF
+1676 CNLEVSGF